1 MLMLKRLIK
10 SKFMFNVYVFFG
22 GIVEDVDFLV
32 EWLDFYKK
40 FGELESKE
48 LFKYLISVGIGFLM
62 FSRIRD

>member
-48 LFKYLISVGIGFLM
+48 LFKYLILVGIGFLM
-62 FSRIRD
+62 FSRI

>member
-48 LFKYLISVGIGFLM
+48 LFKYLILVGVGFLM
-62 FSRIRD
+62 FSRI

>member
-48 LFKYLISVGIGFLM
+48 LFKYLILVGVGFLM

>member
-1 MLMLKRLIK
+1 MLMLKRLNK
-10 SKFMFNVYVFFG
+10 SKFMFNVYVFIG
-22 GIVEDVDFLV
+22 SIVEDVDFLV

-48 LFKYLISVGIGFLM
+48 LFKYLISVGVGFLM

>member
-32 EWLDFYKK
+32 EWLDFYRK
-40 FGELESKE
+40 FGELEIKE
-48 LFKYLISVGIGFLM
+48 LFKYLILVGIGFLM
-62 FSRIRD
+62 FSRI

>member
-32 EWLDFYKK
+32 EWLDFYRK

-48 LFKYLISVGIGFLM
+48 LFKYLILVGIGFLM
-62 FSRIRD
+62 FSRI

>member
-40 FGELESKE
+40 FGELESKA

>member
-1 MLMLKRLIK
+1 MLMLKRLSK

-32 EWLDFYKK
+32 EWLDFYRK

-48 LFKYLISVGIGFLM
+48 LFIYLILVGIGFLM
-62 FSRIRD
+62 FSRI